1 MNEPKGSGISVNG
14 TSQKLAKTRTKK
26 CEVNGMIVNDERAL
40 YAGKPKFCGGLTFF
54 LFVFP
59 F

>member
-1 MNEPKGSGISVNG
+1 MNEPKGSGINVNG

-40 YAGKPKFCGGLTFF
+40 
-54 LFVFP
+54 
-59 F
+59 